1 MPTPYFSEIQYLGSG
16 ATDFIEVAVDAGTD
30 VSNFFVTVY
39 NQNGAIR
46 SSDSLAGMSFTTVN
60 GRDVYVIERTGPSDF
75 NGISAAQAVSLS
87 DGGTVHSF
95 VSFSDTAAT
104 VTATAGPA
112 NGLTSTEIGVAGAG
126 TSLETIDD
134 GASYYTQATPN
145 SGTIPCLTNGTLV
158 QTEHGNTL
166 VEELCAGTRLKTVD
180 GAFKP
185 LRKALSKSVTA
196 QQMRANPKLY
206 PIRICAHAL
215 GNGLPKRDLLVSRQ
229 HRMLVESR
237 IVKRMFGQ
245 DSVLIPAVKLLA
257 LPSVY
262 IDRSLEIV
270 AYFHLLLDEHEVIY
284 AEGAPT
290 ESLLLGVETLKALPD
305 EVLEEIR
312 TLFPEV
318 LCAPGDQST
327 AKLIPRNKQQKNLI
341 ARHAKNN
348 VAILNEVGAR

>member
-1 MPTPYFSEIQYLGSG
+1 MPAPYFSEIRYLGAGS
-16 ATDFIEVAVDAGTD
+16 TDFIEVAVDAGTD

-39 NQNGAIR
+39 RANGAVR
-46 SSDSLAGMSFTTVN
+46 SCDTLDGVSFTTIA
-60 GRDVYVIERTGPSDF
+60 GKDVYVVERTGF
-75 NGISAAQAVSLS
+75 NFGGISTTQAVSLS

-112 NGLTSTEIGVAGAG
+112 NGLTSTEIGIAGAE
-126 TSLETIDD
+126 TSLETIDN
-134 GASYYTQATPN
+134 GATYYTQATPN

-158 QTEHGNTL
+158 QTEHGNML
-166 VEELCAGTRLKTVD
+166 VEELGAGIRLKTID
-180 GAFKP
+180 GTYKP
-185 LRKALSKSVTA
+185 VRKLLSKSVTA

-245 DSVLIPAVKLLA
+245 DCVLIPAVKLLA
-257 LPSVY
+257 LPGVY
-262 IDRSLEIV
+262 IDHCLESIT
-270 AYFHLLLDEHEVIY
+270 YFHLLLDQHEVIY

-290 ESLLLGVETLKALPD
+290 ESLLLGVETLKALSD

-312 TLFPEV
+312 ALFPEV
-318 LCAPGDQST
+318 LRAASDQSS
-327 AKLIPRNKQQKNLI
+327 ARLIPRNKQQKNLI
-341 ARHAKNN
+341 ARHVKNN
-348 VAILNEVGAR
+348 VSALNEIGAR